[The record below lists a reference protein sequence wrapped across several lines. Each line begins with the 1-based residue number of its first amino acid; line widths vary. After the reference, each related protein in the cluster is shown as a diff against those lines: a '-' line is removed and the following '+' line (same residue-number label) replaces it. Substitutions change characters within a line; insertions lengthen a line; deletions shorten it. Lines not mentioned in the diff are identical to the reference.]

1 MTLPQNPSVGIVGLG
16 QIGGSIALDLL
27 GNTQVSF
34 FARSTETQK
43 AGTSAGLEL
52 AMTLGELAARSDI
65 IFVAV
70 PVDET
75 TGVLESLSNHL
86 QGDQIV
92 TDVGSTKA
100 KLCESAKLISWPDRV
115 EFIGGHPMAGTDLA
129 GFAAARKGMFSGR
142 TWILTSDG
150 GEDSSR
156 MEAFIALVALITGR
170 LHARVAVMDAA
181 THDHSVALVSHLE
194 HLVAL
199 ALVNLVRRSDDSS
212 MLAGLAAGSFFD
224 ATRVSKSSGAM
235 VVPFLRENRYLPSVA
250 DEFRSEIAR
259 VSNLLGESKSLSR
272 LWEQSSE
279 WRSRLE
285 GRAPASESIELP
297 ADSSFLEAVM
307 RLTREG
313 RFVKRLEE
321 QISGV
326 LLELS

>member
-27 GNTQVSF
+27 GNTPVSF
-34 FARSTETQK
+34 FARSSETQK
-43 AGTSAGLEL
+43 AGISAGLEL
-52 AMTLGELAARSDI
+52 AMTLGELAARSDM

-70 PVDET
+70 PVDQT
-75 TGVLESLSNHL
+75 IPVLDGLSRHL

-129 GFAAARKGMFSGR
+129 GFAAARGGLFRDR
-142 TWILTSDG
+142 TWILTSEGD
-150 GEDSSR
+150 EDPSGTD
-156 MEAFIALVALITGR
+156 AVIALMTLITER

-199 ALVNLVRRSDDSS
+199 ALVNLVRRSNDSS

-235 VVPFLRENRYLPSVA
+235 VVPFLGENRYLPSVA
-250 DEFRSEIAR
+250 DEFRGEIAR
-259 VSNLLGESKSLSR
+259 MSNLLGESKSLSR
-272 LWEQSSE
+272 LWEEGSE
-279 WRSRLE
+279 WRNRLE
-285 GRAPASESIELP
+285 SRVPTGGLVELP
-297 ADSSFLEAVM
+297 IDSSILGAIM

-313 RFVKRLEE
+313 KFIRRLEE
-321 QISGV
+321 HTNGL
-326 LLELS
+326 LLEVG